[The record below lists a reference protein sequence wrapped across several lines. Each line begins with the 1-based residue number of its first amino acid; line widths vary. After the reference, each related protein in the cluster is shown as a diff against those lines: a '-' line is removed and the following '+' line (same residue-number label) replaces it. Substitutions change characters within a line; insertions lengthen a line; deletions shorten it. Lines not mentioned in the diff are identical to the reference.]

1 MPVCTAFTKQSTPC
15 TSHIYTHER
24 TLCGRHLHMIS
35 TPELEYRFNREQ
47 ETLRANWLGLQA
59 GTHVRV
65 GTRIVLVGQPLP
77 AGVRQRPPPPPPPPV
92 RPICI
97 SMKMNGSQC
106 DRRANHDDNR
116 CNLHHTAFLRQQQ
129 TEMIREALHDV
140 RNIHRIF
147 IHNPVVARAT
157 IEEAMPRLTQGM
169 TEQSQQRFQHLAD
182 EIALRPMFHFVRRL
196 VDDQNATFEQADAQV
211 QAWVTNGMLAMRFV
225 PDFHRQ
231 IRAYIEIRDWHA
243 VHRRPVFRPDQR
255 EAQLAADSQNVHT
268 REITQQ
274 MRDSINIL
282 LAVEVPKE
290 HSGTVR
296 EIRVSW
302 LEKGYSNDEVDIVYR
317 DVVSWWN
324 KHTIFSQDD
333 ILYRKLLR
341 GLWWTIKQYKPDV
354 RVELEK
360 RLWEELRDGAI
371 PHSVCTQG
379 HVARLSNVM
388 IGFDEAFVPPVPVG
402 EILQQKMAAIYG
414 MDVDYEEQL
423 NLAKSVLNE
432 LKIPADQHGSWLSA
446 F

>member
-1 MPVCTAFTKQSTPC
+1 
-15 TSHIYTHER
+15 
-24 TLCGRHLHMIS
+24 MIS

-97 SMKMNGSQC
+97 AMKMDGTQC

-211 QAWVTNGMLAMRFV
+211 QAWVTNGMLAIRFV

-243 VHRRPVFRPDQR
+243 AHRRPVFRPDQR

-296 EIRVSW
+296 EMRVSW

-341 GLWWTIKQYKPDV
+341 GLWWTIKQYKADV
-354 RVELEK
+354 RAELEK

-423 NLAKSVLNE
+423 NLAKSVLDE

>member
-1 MPVCTAFTKQSTPC
+1 
-15 TSHIYTHER
+15 
-24 TLCGRHLHMIS
+24 
-35 TPELEYRFNREQ
+35 
-47 ETLRANWLGLQA
+47 
-59 GTHVRV
+59 
-65 GTRIVLVGQPLP
+65 
-77 AGVRQRPPPPPPPPV
+77 
-92 RPICI
+92 
-97 SMKMNGSQC
+97 
-106 DRRANHDDNR
+106 
-116 CNLHHTAFLRQQQ
+116 
-129 TEMIREALHDV
+129 MIREALHDV

-296 EIRVSW
+296 EMRVSW

-341 GLWWTIKQYKPDV
+341 GLWWTIKQYKADV

-423 NLAKSVLNE
+423 NLAKSVLDE